1 MTKILGGDSF
11 IHKKQKQKMTS
22 KSIEGRRA
30 TPRGCD
36 NDDVEDDDDDE
47 KKKEKLFMKT

>member
-1 MTKILGGDSF
+1 VTKILGGDSF
-11 IHKKQKQKMTS
+11 IHKKQKQKTTS

-36 NDDVEDDDDDE
+36 NDDVEDDE
-47 KKKEKLFMKT
+47 KKKKKNCS